1 MLRWAVAPEHLL
13 QSHENLSY
21 FSSNWPQL
29 SRSRQL
35 SDLVSC
41 ALTETEGHR
50 LLSLS
55 LPPSLYLASCFLS
68 VIFYEFHGYIMTM
81 DAHGP
86 YIHSSFSGSNIP
98 DGSCSTK
105 RLKFHHGSPLLS
117 ALQAAQFVF
126 PPPNVKPLFILFYLI
141 EEFWFPVD
149 FKRKKIIALSYEDM
163 LFEFYCKLYH
173 LRVWMGVFK
182 FTELSIWQI
191 CKT

>member
-55 LPPSLYLASCFLS
+55 LSLSLASCFLS
-68 VIFYEFHGYIMTM
+68 VIFCAFQGYSMTA
-81 DAHGP
+81 DAYGL
-86 YIHSSFSGSNIP
+86 YVYSNIVVP

-105 RLKFHHGSPLLS
+105 RLKFHHSSPKLS
-117 ALQAAQFVF
+117 ALQAVQFVF
-126 PPPNVKPLFILFYLI
+126 FSLMSNLDFNLQTFVFHLNYP
-141 EEFWFPVD
+141 FWCYVD
-149 FKRKKIIALSYEDM
+149 FKRKINAIVIKRLITSFII
-163 LFEFYCKLYH
+163 
-173 LRVWMGVFK
+173 
-182 FTELSIWQI
+182 
-191 CKT
+191 

>member
-55 LPPSLYLASCFLS
+55 FSLSLASCFLS
-68 VIFYEFHGYIMTM
+68 VIFCEFQGYSMTT

-86 YIHSSFSGSNIP
+86 HIHRSFAGRKIP

-105 RLKFHHGSPLLS
+105 RLKFSSRLTLIIRITSSAVCISPEMLNLY
-117 ALQAAQFVF
+117 
-126 PPPNVKPLFILFYLI
+126 FILLRNFDVMLI
-141 EEFWFPVD
+141 LKEKINCIVLRRH
-149 FKRKKIIALSYEDM
+149 RKKCYLGSMRFITS
-163 LFEFYCKLYH
+163 
-173 LRVWMGVFK
+173 
-182 FTELSIWQI
+182 
-191 CKT
+191 